1 MCVCVCVLGNK
12 AEILLLVPHPVP
24 PLLLVPPRVQMQLR
38 LWLCRGKLLDRPSLG
53 REEHHPLGHL
63 GLRAS
68 EGEAPARDEVQQ
80 ALRTRR
86 EMGWRCKEC
95 VRVRCVSERER
106 EDRENGI
113 VGIFVLVLTC
123 CSCNPSGIPRA
134 RDRRREEKTGG
145 VSEGGWLLIIIVVG
159 KTHE

>member
-1 MCVCVCVLGNK
+1 MCVCVCVCVLGK
-12 AEILLLVPHPVP
+12 EADILLLVPHPVP

-86 EMGWRCKEC
+86 EMGWRCKEFARVCC
-95 VRVRCVSERER
+95 VRERER
-106 EDRENGI
+106 EKR
-113 VGIFVLVLTC
+113 
-123 CSCNPSGIPRA
+123 
-134 RDRRREEKTGG
+134 
-145 VSEGGWLLIIIVVG
+145 
-159 KTHE
+159 

>member
-1 MCVCVCVLGNK
+1 MCVCVLGNK

-86 EMGWRCKEC
+86 EMEKRGREKKENEK
-95 VRVRCVSERER
+95 RIFIATTIIITTTI
-106 EDRENGI
+106 I
-113 VGIFVLVLTC
+113 VIT
-123 CSCNPSGIPRA
+123 
-134 RDRRREEKTGG
+134 
-145 VSEGGWLLIIIVVG
+145 IIVVINI
-159 KTHE
+159 TNVFSV